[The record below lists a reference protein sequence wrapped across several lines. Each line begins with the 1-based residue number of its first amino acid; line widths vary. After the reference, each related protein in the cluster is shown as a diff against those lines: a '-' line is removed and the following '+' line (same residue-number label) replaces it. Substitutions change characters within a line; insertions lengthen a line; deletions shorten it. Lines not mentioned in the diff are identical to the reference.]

1 MGNEDERPSIWIS
14 ADTKKKYI
22 KDERCIIDVDSV
34 LGGRKFQL
42 GRQIT

>member
-14 ADTKKKYI
+14 DDTKKKYI

-34 LGGRKFQL
+34 QYIYQWEMEWL
-42 GRQIT
+42 